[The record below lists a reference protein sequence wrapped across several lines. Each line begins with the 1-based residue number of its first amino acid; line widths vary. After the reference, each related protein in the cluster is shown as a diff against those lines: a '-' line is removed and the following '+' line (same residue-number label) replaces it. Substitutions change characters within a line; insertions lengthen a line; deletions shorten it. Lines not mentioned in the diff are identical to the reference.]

1 MQHRVPS
8 TTDFLLEAG
17 ARRLAANIVEYW
29 VKQGYPPAAIDIRT
43 ERERTDVVVVR
54 SNLRNGSPPGR
65 PISEASQ

>member
-54 SNLRNGSPPGR
+54 SNLRNGSPPGKR
-65 PISEASQ
+65 LEAGQ